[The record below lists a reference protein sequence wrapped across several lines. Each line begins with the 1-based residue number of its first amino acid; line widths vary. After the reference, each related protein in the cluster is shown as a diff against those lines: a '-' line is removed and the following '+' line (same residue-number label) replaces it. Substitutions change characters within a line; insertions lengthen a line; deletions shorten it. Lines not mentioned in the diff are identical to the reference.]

1 MGALLNQSMFLI
13 LIGIMKGKTMGMI
26 VQDFRH
32 VRTLKKNQ
40 DKLQTRI
47 LTCEQELFGLIFD
60 SYKVWP
66 IANFFSTTLV
76 PVERRIIFLSFCG
89 LLWNIYLSLVAARL

>member
-13 LIGIMKGKTMGMI
+13 LIGLMKGKTVAMI
-26 VQDFRH
+26 GQDFRN
-32 VRTLKKNQ
+32 VSRPSVEGL
-40 DKLQTRI
+40 LCAVLI
-47 LTCEQELFGLIFD
+47 LEQELFGLIFD

-66 IANFFSTTLV
+66 IANFFSTTFI
-76 PVERRIIFLSFCG
+76 PVERRIVFLSFCG